1 MLILLLLATKILGI
15 SENTMTIKMPIV
27 FKVLMRLDFQIY
39 YQNKFLNYALSF
51 EKNLKYKINPQE
63 NNFFIITIILFIN
76 H

>member
-1 MLILLLLATKILGI
+1 
-15 SENTMTIKMPIV
+15 
-27 FKVLMRLDFQIY
+27 MRLDFQIY